1 MSDERCAL
9 VLEGGAMRGM
19 YTAGVLDCFMDHD
32 ISFDAV
38 IGVSAGAL
46 FGVNLLSKQ
55 RGRVIRYNKR
65 FNSDKNYMGIRP
77 LLREK
82 NIVSTKYA
90 YDIVPRELDPFD
102 DEEYKK
108 SDIPFYAVVTN
119 IRTGKPEY
127 VQIKSVFDQMDVLRA
142 SGSMPVVSKP
152 VKLGNEW
159 YLDGAVTDS
168 IPYEHMLV
176 TYAEKDGLTLCTV
189 IMNAQSPDQYADT
202 NTLLNYYF
210 SNFKA
215 LSIAENENSA
225 ATDNTPDL
233 GVMNEHGMY
242 AKVSENYVVLPN
254 NADFSS
260 VKREAADMKSDN
272 KDALATVRYK
282 YGDHVVGCVDLLK
295 SGAKVD
301 LSYFDENS
309 RQNVESDIIRI
320 KPVYFL
326 WVLVLIAVIILS
338 IFMIRRISDNI
349 YVLKHKWSIKKEQRE
364 RFREHKLERK
374 QRRRRDNL
382 KFSGRHKY

>member
-1 MSDERCAL
+1 MGLISCAAYRNDEFRKITGTKTYIIPPTNKHTEDTPLYNHHAMLHPFKSYSQFVNQDCT
-9 VLEGGAMRGM
+9 GGKTG
-19 YTAGVLDCFMDHD
+19 YTSVA
-32 ISFDAV
+32 
-38 IGVSAGAL
+38 
-46 FGVNLLSKQ
+46 
-55 RGRVIRYNKR
+55 
-65 FNSDKNYMGIRP
+65 NS
-77 LLREK
+77 
-82 NIVSTKYA
+82 T
-90 YDIVPRELDPFD
+90 
-102 DEEYKK
+102 
-108 SDIPFYAVVTN
+108 
-119 IRTGKPEY
+119 
-127 VQIKSVFDQMDVLRA
+127 
-142 SGSMPVVSKP
+142 
-152 VKLGNEW
+152 
-159 YLDGAVTDS
+159 
-168 IPYEHMLV
+168 LV
-176 TYAEKDGLTLCTV
+176 TYAEKDGLTLCVV

-225 ATDNTPDL
+225 AADNTPDL

-282 YGDHVVGCVDLLK
+282 YCDHVVGCVDLLK

-338 IFMIRRISDNI
+338 IFMFRRISDNI

>member
-1 MSDERCAL
+1 MTMEQTLYGVMLESANECAYAAAEHTGKKLGGDYSTFIDLMNKEAKELGCTDTHFNNANGLPDENHW
-9 VLEGGAMRGM
+9 
-19 YTAGVLDCFMDHD
+19 T
-32 ISFDAV
+32 S
-38 IGVSAGAL
+38 
-46 FGVNLLSKQ
+46 
-55 RGRVIRYNKR
+55 
-65 FNSDKNYMGIRP
+65 
-77 LLREK
+77 
-82 NIVSTKYA
+82 A
-90 YDIVPRELDPFD
+90 YDMGLIACAAYRNDEFRKITGTKTYIIPPTNKHTEDTPLYNHHAMLHPF
-102 DEEYKK
+102 K
-108 SDIPFYAVVTN
+108 SYSQFVNQDC
-119 IRTGKPEY
+119 TGGKTGY
-127 VQIKSVFDQMDVLRA
+127 TSVA
-142 SGSMPVVSKP
+142 NS
-152 VKLGNEW
+152 
-159 YLDGAVTDS
+159 T
-168 IPYEHMLV
+168 LV
-176 TYAEKDGLTLCTV
+176 TYAEKDGLTLCVV

-215 LSIAENENSA
+215 LNIAENENSA
-225 ATDNTPDL
+225 AADNTPDL

-338 IFMIRRISDNI
+338 IFMFRRVSDNI
-349 YVLKHKWSIKKEQRE
+349 YVLKHKWSIKKKQRE
-364 RFREHKLERK
+364 RFSEHKLERK
-374 QRRRRDNL
+374 RRRRRDNL

>member
-1 MSDERCAL
+1 
-9 VLEGGAMRGM
+9 
-19 YTAGVLDCFMDHD
+19 
-32 ISFDAV
+32 
-38 IGVSAGAL
+38 
-46 FGVNLLSKQ
+46 
-55 RGRVIRYNKR
+55 
-65 FNSDKNYMGIRP
+65 
-77 LLREK
+77 
-82 NIVSTKYA
+82 
-90 YDIVPRELDPFD
+90 
-102 DEEYKK
+102 
-108 SDIPFYAVVTN
+108 
-119 IRTGKPEY
+119 
-127 VQIKSVFDQMDVLRA
+127 
-142 SGSMPVVSKP
+142 
-152 VKLGNEW
+152 
-159 YLDGAVTDS
+159 
-168 IPYEHMLV
+168 
-176 TYAEKDGLTLCTV
+176 
-189 IMNAQSPDQYADT
+189 MNAQSPDQYADT

>member
-1 MSDERCAL
+1 MNKEAKELGCTDTHFNNANGLPDENHW
-9 VLEGGAMRGM
+9 
-19 YTAGVLDCFMDHD
+19 T
-32 ISFDAV
+32 S
-38 IGVSAGAL
+38 
-46 FGVNLLSKQ
+46 
-55 RGRVIRYNKR
+55 
-65 FNSDKNYMGIRP
+65 
-77 LLREK
+77 
-82 NIVSTKYA
+82 A
-90 YDIVPRELDPFD
+90 YDMGLISCAAYRNDEFRKITGTKTYIIPPTNKHTEDTPLYNHHAMLHPF
-102 DEEYKK
+102 K
-108 SDIPFYAVVTN
+108 SYSQFVNQDC
-119 IRTGKPEY
+119 TGGKTGY
-127 VQIKSVFDQMDVLRA
+127 TSVA
-142 SGSMPVVSKP
+142 NS
-152 VKLGNEW
+152 
-159 YLDGAVTDS
+159 T
-168 IPYEHMLV
+168 LV

-326 WVLVLIAVIILS
+326 WVLVLISVIILS